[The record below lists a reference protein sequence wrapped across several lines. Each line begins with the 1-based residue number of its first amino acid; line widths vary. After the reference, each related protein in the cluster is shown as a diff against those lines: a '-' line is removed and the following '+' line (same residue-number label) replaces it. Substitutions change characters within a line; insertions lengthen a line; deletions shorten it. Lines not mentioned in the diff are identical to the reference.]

1 MHCQHCDTW
10 VLDDEHRCPRCGRR
24 VRSWP
29 VGIARTAYP
38 VNAAATA
45 PKYDYIRE
53 PSSAEPVLHTA
64 TEPETAAQQQLF
76 ATPWTDPRVIP
87 FESLTTQAE
96 RESIRARAAGLSR
109 PDPVKTG
116 KVEARHLRPKK
127 SRSENQRRFDFLG
140 EQEVFSQPQ
149 CDILCDAPV
158 APPLLRLQAALVDGV
173 LITIGCLPAFAFY
186 IYSGGPLALD
196 KHVLPFLVLLVLTVS
211 VFYRLLWAIAGSD
224 TPGMRSAGLELM
236 DFDGHRPSPA
246 RRYQRFLGGWISLLA
261 AGIGL
266 IWALVDQDGL
276 TWHDHI
282 SSTFP
287 TIRAESDDRASLA

>member
-1 MHCQHCDTW
+1 
-10 VLDDEHRCPRCGRR
+10 
-24 VRSWP
+24 
-29 VGIARTAYP
+29 

-45 PKYDYIRE
+45 PAYSYISE
-53 PSSAEPVLHTA
+53 PSPAEPVA
-64 TEPETAAQQQLF
+64 NGAIEPEQAVQQQLF

-96 RESIRARAAGLSR
+96 RESIRARVASLSR

-127 SRSENQRRFDFLG
+127 SRSENQRRFDFWG

-158 APPLLRLQAALVDGV
+158 APPVLRLQAALVDGV
-173 LITIGCLPAFAFY
+173 LISIGCLPAFAFY

-196 KHVLPFLVLLVLTVS
+196 KQVLPFLVLLALTVS
-211 VFYRLLWAIAGSD
+211 VFYKLLWTIAGSD
-224 TPGMRSAGLELM
+224 TPGMKSAGLELV
-236 DFDGHRPSPA
+236 DFDGHQPSSA

-287 TIRAESDDRASLA
+287 TIRAESYDHSSLA